1 MRVVQY
7 IEQYHYVEGIK
18 TIYSLLDLIR
28 KIDSTNSKSVSE
40 SVRFNKMDNVRK
52 KLPNTNDDQI
62 EDERELK

>member
-52 KLPNTNDDQI
+52 KLPNTNEDQI

>member
-7 IEQYHYVEGIK
+7 IEQYYYVEGIK

-28 KIDSTNSKSVSE
+28 KIDSSNSKSVSE

-52 KLPNTNDDQI
+52 KLSNSPDDLI
-62 EDERELK
+62 EDER